1 MLAGL
6 ISGCALLATFNTPA
20 WSLPLGALIGIGYA
34 FLTRP
39 TERAYLESAVT
50 AGAFG
55 APLWA
60 LLSVTIF
67 PLLAGQSPQWAP
79 DGMRSAFPA
88 PGRLGHL
95 RGRARRAP
103 PGHDRPGSMAVRA
116 RHVA

>member
-1 MLAGL
+1 MRPPFSPGGSRLRRIGIGLLAGL

-50 AGAFG
+50 AAAFG

-60 LLSVTIF
+60 PCNI
-67 PLLAGQSPQWAP
+67 LA
-79 DGMRSAFPA
+79 
-88 PGRLGHL
+88 
-95 RGRARRAP
+95 
-103 PGHDRPGSMAVRA
+103 
-116 RHVA
+116 